1 MLSKC
6 PGPRSERRSRDPRL
20 PTQWRQMLSCS
31 RCCSAGW
38 PAVTSV
44 RAAAQ
49 RAFECR
55 FSKIYFRWS
64 IFECRTSRIDFRG
77 SIFEGRFLVCR
88 FFGGYAAIASMCVC
102 AFLSCAEK
110 RNCQP
115 TGGARN
121 IRLRK
126 NMLRIEFVADITFSQ
141 ECSVASLAQ
150 ALRVRAYAPCGGSAR
165 ESHLSQLRRART
177 ERSH

>member
-1 MLSKC
+1 MAADAFLLALLLS
-6 PGPRSERRSRDPRL
+6 GLARSHKRA
-20 PTQWRQMLSCS
+20 
-31 RCCSAGW
+31 RCCSAG
-38 PAVTSV
+38 
-44 RAAAQ
+44 
-49 RAFECR
+49 FENL
-55 FSKIYFRWS
+55 FSMVDIRMS
-64 IFECRTSRIDFRG
+64 NCPG
-77 SIFEGRFLVCR
+77 SSFEGRFSRVDFWCADFLE
-88 FFGGYAAIASMCVC
+88 GTPPSLPCVC

-141 ECSVASLAQ
+141 ECSVAILAQ